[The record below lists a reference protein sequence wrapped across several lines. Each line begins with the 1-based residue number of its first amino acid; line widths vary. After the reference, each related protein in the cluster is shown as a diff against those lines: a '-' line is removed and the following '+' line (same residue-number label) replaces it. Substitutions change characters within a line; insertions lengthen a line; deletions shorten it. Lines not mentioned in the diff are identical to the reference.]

1 MICTH
6 CGTAI
11 ADRALICYRCG
22 TATSDPVGRP
32 SDVSSTLSSRWVVPL
47 ALGLVFLVAAGF
59 FMARSASGGETSPV
73 VWGMLAAAGV
83 LLSLR
88 LWRL

>member
-1 MICTH
+1 M
-6 CGTAI
+6 
-11 ADRALICYRCG
+11 
-22 TATSDPVGRP
+22 
-32 SDVSSTLSSRWVVPL
+32 